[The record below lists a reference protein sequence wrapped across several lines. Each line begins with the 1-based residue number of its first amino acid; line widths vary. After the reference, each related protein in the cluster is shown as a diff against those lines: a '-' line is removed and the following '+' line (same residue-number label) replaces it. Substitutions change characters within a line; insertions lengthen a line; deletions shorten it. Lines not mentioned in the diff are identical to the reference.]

1 MDNKANL
8 SASESALC
16 IVYHPNFGHRTWI
29 FLCLFIETSYMWTLK
44 EVESKQGNTCAKSLN

>member
-16 IVYHPNFGHRTWI
+16 IMYHPNFGHRTWI

-44 EVESKQGNTCAKSLN
+44 EVESKQGIHVLDP